1 MIPYGYSVTMY
12 DSDDFTGEAF
22 TIDGPKYQNSELDMA
37 CITLNDFHRRMESVV
52 VYRTEDGH
60 VFEEPEPT
68 LTTPEEPEPTLT
80 IPEEGD
86 EFDPDFVP

>member
-1 MIPYGYSVTMY
+1 MY

-52 VYRTEDGH
+52 VYRTGH
-60 VFEEPEPT
+60 
-68 LTTPEEPEPTLT
+68 PEEPEPTLT